1 MSIPKDPA
9 PVDPAPT
16 DPAQPPS
23 LAGGWPDWSSAK
35 AAALFPLA
43 SRYIWWKT
51 PAEAVAQP
59 ERVIAQV
66 MTIGDHRDVEVMA
79 RLVGDAVLRDVLIH
93 AGAGQFS
100 ARAWTY
106 WHYRLELAELGHVPP
121 LPCRRFP

>member
-1 MSIPKDPA
+1 MAIPMDPA
-9 PVDPAPT
+9 PM

-35 AAALFPLA
+35 ATALFPFA

-59 ERVIAQV
+59 DRVIAQV
-66 MTIGDHRDVEVMA
+66 MTIGDHRDVEAMA
-79 RLVGDAVLRDVLIH
+79 RLVGDAVLRDVLTH
-93 AGAGQFS
+93 AEAGQFS